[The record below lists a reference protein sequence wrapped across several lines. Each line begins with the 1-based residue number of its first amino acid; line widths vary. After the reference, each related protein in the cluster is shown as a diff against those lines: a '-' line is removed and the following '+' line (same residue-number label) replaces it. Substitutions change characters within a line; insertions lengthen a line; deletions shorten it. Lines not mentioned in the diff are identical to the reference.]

1 MMMRVEGERSRRRGA
16 LAPLKRELEAEAR
29 ALGFCALGVA
39 RATRLG
45 PEGEQLRAWLA
56 AGYHGEMAYMKRHAA
71 VRRWPRHPGML
82 PTARSVVMLAWA
94 YPQQQDI
101 DLGPGRVAK
110 YAGGRDYHRVLGKAL
125 RKLAFT
131 LEAAGYRS
139 RAGVDSLPIF
149 ERAWAVRAGLGFV
162 GKNCCLIVPGVGSH
176 VFLGALVTEAPLPV
190 DRPQPSRCG
199 TCRLCLDV
207 CPTRAFVGPGRL
219 DARRC
224 IAYLTIETRKPI
236 PEPLREGVGDWLFGC
251 DACQDVCP
259 YNRGQRRS
267 LDPDTLEPFAPRL
280 ALTQSSAAQWL
291 DQDEAA
297 FDALTLGSPLRRAK
311 REGLAANAAIV
322 LGNAGG
328 PEHEALLARVA
339 ATHPSERVREHAAW
353 ALPVLRR
360 RLPQVP

>member
-1 MMMRVEGERSRRRGA
+1 MGRVARERSGRRQA
-16 LAPLKRELEAEAR
+16 LAPLKRALEAQAR

-56 AGYHGEMAYMKRHAA
+56 AGYHGEMAYMQRHAA

-82 PTARSVVMLAWA
+82 PTAHSVVMLAWA
-94 YPQQQDI
+94 YPQQPHI

-125 RKLAFT
+125 RCLAVT
-131 LEAAGYRS
+131 LEEAGYRS

-162 GKNCCLIVPGVGSH
+162 GKNCCLIIPGVGSH

-199 TCRLCLDV
+199 SCRLCLDV
-207 CPTRAFVGPGRL
+207 CPTRAFVGPGQL

-224 IAYLTIETRKPI
+224 IAYLTIESRQPM
-236 PEPLREGVGDWLFGC
+236 PEPLRQGVGDWLFGC
-251 DACQDVCP
+251 DACQDICP
-259 YNRGQRRS
+259 YNRGQRRG
-267 LDPDTLEPFAPRL
+267 LDLGTLAPFKARPAL
-280 ALTQSSAAQWL
+280 AQSTAAQWL
-291 DQDEAA
+291 ELDEAT

-328 PEHEALLARVA
+328 PAHETVLARA
-339 ATHPSERVREHAAW
+339 SETHPSARVREHAAW
-353 ALPVLRR
+353 ARAALRR
-360 RLPQVP
+360 RLRRDA